1 MGGDGEREST
11 VHGVR
16 EANKVIQDEKRCKQ
30 KEVGKFKGRVNIYF
44 FESVEPKSGR
54 LCSFQLETQAVA
66 EREAAESRGV
76 WGSGP
81 ECHSERHTTG
91 WGGGEEGR

>member
-30 KEVGKFKGRVNIYF
+30 KEVGKFKGRVNIYIF
-44 FESVEPKSGR
+44 
-54 LCSFQLETQAVA
+54 
-66 EREAAESRGV
+66 
-76 WGSGP
+76 
-81 ECHSERHTTG
+81 
-91 WGGGEEGR
+91 

>member
-16 EANKVIQDEKRCKQ
+16 EAYKVNQGEKRCKQ
-30 KEVGKFKGRVNIYF
+30 KEVGKFKGRVNIF

-66 EREAAESRGV
+66 EKEEAESGV
-76 WGSGP
+76 GWEGSGP

-91 WGGGEEGR
+91 GRKEGE